1 MNQMFLGGR
10 WSDGI
15 AEVALTDPMTGERTG
30 SVPIPS
36 AAQLEEAVTTAAT
49 GAAIMRSM
57 SAEARARALERIA
70 VGLDAEHSALATL
83 ISQEMGKPITEAM
96 AEAGRAAGL
105 FRLAAAQLTRPDGEV
120 LALDALAGGAGKFG
134 FTIRQPCGIVLA
146 ITPFNYP
153 VILAVHKLAPAIAA
167 GNAVI
172 LKPASVTP
180 LTALAITRVM
190 VEAGLP
196 PEAIQCVTGPG
207 SSVGMALAADPRVRK
222 ITFTGSTAAGEAL
235 ARAAG
240 VKRLS
245 LELGGNAPVI
255 VTASA
260 DLDFAASSIAASGF
274 ANGGQACVSAQRIIV
289 DRTVADDLVERLVAR
304 VQGLIVGAATDPAT
318 QVAGLVSIA
327 EAERVEREIA
337 VSAERGAV
345 VLTGGDRN
353 GSVVTPTVLDDVT
366 PGMPLF
372 DQELFGPAVGV
383 IRYDDDASAA
393 RIANDTPYGL
403 SAAVFTRDVSVAIR
417 FAKAIDSG
425 NVHINWGSLWRSD
438 LMPYGGLKASG
449 YGKEGI
455 RYAMDEMTDSKTV
468 IIHGV
473 DG

>member
-10 WSDGI
+10 WSDGV
-15 AEVALTDPMTGERTG
+15 AEVALHDPATGAQTG
-30 SVPIPS
+30 TVPVPS
-36 AAQLEEAVTTAAT
+36 PAQLDEAVTTAT
-49 GAAIMRSM
+49 VGAAIMRGL
-57 SAEARARALERIA
+57 SADERARLLERIA
-70 VGLDAEHSALATL
+70 VGLDAERTSLAAL
-83 ISQEMGKPITEAM
+83 ISQEMGKPITEATL
-96 AEAGRAAGL
+96 EAGRAAGL
-105 FRLAAAQLTRPDGEV
+105 FRLAAAELTRPEGEV
-120 LALDALAGGAGKFG
+120 LALDALPGGAGKFG
-134 FTIRQPCGIVLA
+134 YTVRQPCGIVLA

-190 VEAGLP
+190 VDAGVP

-207 SSVGMALAADPRVRK
+207 SSIGTALAADPRIRK
-222 ITFTGSTAAGEAL
+222 ISFTGSTAAGDAL
-235 ARAAG
+235 TRAAG

-260 DLDFAASSIAASGF
+260 DLDAAASSIAASGY
-274 ANGGQACVSAQRIIV
+274 ANAGQACVSAQRIIV
-289 DRTVADDLVERLVAR
+289 DRTVADDLAERLVAR
-304 VQGLIVGAATDPAT
+304 VQALTVGDAADPAT

-327 EAERVEREIA
+327 EAERVQRQIA
-337 VSAERGAV
+337 DTAARGGT
-345 VLTGGDRN
+345 VLTGGERD
-353 GSVVTPTVLDDVT
+353 GSVVTPTVVDGVIPGT
-366 PGMPLF
+366 PMF
-372 DQELFGPAVGV
+372 DQELFGPAVGI
-383 IRYDDDASAA
+383 IRCDGDAEAV

-403 SAAVFTRDVSVAIR
+403 SAAVFTRDVSAAIR
-417 FAKAIDSG
+417 FSKAIDAG

-455 RYAMDEMTDSKTV
+455 RYAMDEMSESKTV
-468 IIHGV
+468 VIHGV